1 MELINSVTYEY
12 DFKTETELK
21 EFEECEK
28 LKEAICEM
36 FYICDAETKDRLI
49 KKLGE
54 LFLEQYELYKED

>member
-12 DFKTETELK
+12 EFKTEAELR

-36 FYICDAETKDRLI
+36 FYICDKDTKEKLL

-54 LFLEQYELYKED
+54 LFLEQYELYKEN